1 MSCVKKVLVDQIESQ
16 VERELS
22 IVSLGFLQQRQAVAL
37 VRDRA
42 VCQSPA
48 LGHRTGSLPS
58 GAPRGTR
65 RLGEGEAEPRR
76 QGAWKPPAPCQPLL
90 TAPFLLLPS

>member
-22 IVSLGFLQQRQAVAL
+22 IVSLGFLQQRQEVAL

-48 LGHRTGSLPS
+48 LGHWTRVSARGGSQRDR
-58 GAPRGTR
+58 GAG
-65 RLGEGEAEPRR
+65 
-76 QGAWKPPAPCQPLL
+76 
-90 TAPFLLLPS
+90 